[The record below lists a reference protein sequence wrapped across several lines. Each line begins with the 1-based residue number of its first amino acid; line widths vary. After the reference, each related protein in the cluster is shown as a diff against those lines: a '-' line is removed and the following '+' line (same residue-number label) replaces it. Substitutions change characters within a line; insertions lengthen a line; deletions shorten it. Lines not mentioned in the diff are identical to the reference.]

1 MNRSFP
7 FRNTLFVCLACLLTL
22 AAPVWTHAKP
32 GPGKK
37 LPTKAA
43 SAKKQGQFA
52 AIIVNGRTLTG
63 PNSNAVNRNGRVA
76 VPVMAIARAL
86 GDTVSVDAAARRISV
101 KRQTGETADLDARLG
116 QVRENGSVLLTVSNA
131 GELVFTPNADQ
142 MIVPA
147 EIASTVFDA
156 AIRYDAAQNAVL
168 VTRGIIGPAAVQNS
182 GGRSVAELYSVDYEY
197 NLNRYSSL
205 SSHSLTLTGV
215 GRIADGR
222 FYFSS
227 NASKT
232 STQRIRPHNFT
243 FNLERPNGQRFTAGD
258 FGTGTTLQFLSAN
271 VRGAMAALPIG
282 RFAVTAFAG
291 RANSGTVL
299 ASPVIDDDPLPQV
312 ISTPRYDTNVFG
324 FSVSTASANS
334 RRVSPWTFAA
344 GAMRFAGPSRSGD
357 VFTSSA
363 NYNGSRFRLQSDAAF
378 GKFYGYSSD
387 NTRINGTAPA
397 IDLAATYQIA
407 ESLSVQG
414 RYAFIGRNFLSPQNG
429 ARDPLD
435 LKAAGV
441 NWSPKK
447 WLSTSF
453 NASIA
458 KRPGDATKQDR
469 SATAAVAITP
479 GGTSPRF
486 YFSHTQNSSI
496 QARSSAFSLFNASKD
511 FSRWRVF
518 LNATRVKTLGTAT
531 SNAQFGANFLIN
543 DTNSLEVSQGIGSK
557 RSLTGQIDWRSSG
570 LLGKRLSFTAGA
582 GYSYGQNSK
591 FSAYERITA
600 SLTLPRQTSLQIS
613 YMNTNAGPTLLVSIK
628 GTLFRKRESSAFLNA
643 PLSEVNSFAKVSGRV
658 YQDVDMNGRFDADVD
673 KPQADVKVQVD
684 GNRYVVSD
692 ATGQYSFGSVL
703 AGDHTVYLDLMSV
716 RADLTLLSG
725 GEHAAALK
733 AGSSSTIDFR
743 LVRTG
748 RLRGRVWLDANENGK
763 FDDDEKPLADVRVVT
778 ASGRDTLTDGD
789 GYYVIGDLAP
799 GEHVILIDEK
809 TLPEKTRSAAGSL
822 SMQIFPGRET
832 SDVALAVIFIP
843 AEVKRFG
850 SKTN

>member
-1 MNRSFP
+1 MPRSYLI
-7 FRNTLFVCLACLLTL
+7 RITLFVCLACLLTL
-22 AAPVWTHAKP
+22 ATPVRTDAKP
-32 GPGKK
+32 GPRKK
-37 LPTKAA
+37 IPTNAA
-43 SAKKQGQFA
+43 AAKKQGQFA

-76 VPVMAIARAL
+76 VPVMAVARAL
-86 GDTVSVDAAARRISV
+86 GDTVSVDAAGRRISV
-101 KRQTGETADLDARLG
+101 KRQTGEIADLDARLG
-116 QVRENGSVLLTVSNA
+116 QVRENGSVMLTVSNA
-131 GELVFTPNADQ
+131 GELIFTPNADQ
-142 MIVPA
+142 MILPA
-147 EIASTVFDA
+147 EIASTLFDA
-156 AIRYDAAQNAVL
+156 AIRYDDAQNAVL
-168 VTRGIIGPAAVQNS
+168 ITRGGGGPSAVQS
-182 GGRSVAELYSVDYEY
+182 VGGRSVAELYNVDYEY

-205 SSHSLTLTGV
+205 SSHNIILTGV
-215 GRIADGR
+215 GRVGDGR
-222 FYFSS
+222 FYFTS
-227 NASKT
+227 NASK
-232 STQRIRPHNFT
+232 SSSQSIRPRNFT
-243 FNLERPNGQRFTAGD
+243 FILERPNGQRFTAGD
-258 FGTGTTLQFLSAN
+258 FGTGTALQFLSAN
-271 VRGAMAALPIG
+271 VRGGMFAIPIG
-282 RFAVTAFAG
+282 RFVVTAFAG
-291 RANSGTVL
+291 RANSGTVVTPL
-299 ASPVIDDDPLPQV
+299 VIDGDPLPQV
-312 ISTPRYDTNVFG
+312 ITAPRYDTNVFG

-334 RRVSPWTFAA
+334 RRVSPWTLAA
-344 GAMRFAGPSRSGD
+344 GAMRFAGPSRKGD
-357 VFTSSA
+357 VYTASA

-378 GKFYGYSSD
+378 GKFNGFSSD
-387 NTRINGTAPA
+387 GLRINGTAPA
-397 IDLAATYQIA
+397 IDFSATYQIA
-407 ESLSVQG
+407 DSLSVQG
-414 RYAFIGRNFLSPQNG
+414 RYAFIGRNFLSPQTG

-441 NWSPKK
+441 NWSPRK

-453 NASIA
+453 NASVV
-458 KRPGDATKQDR
+458 KRPGDQTKQDR
-469 SATAAVAITP
+469 SATVAIAITP
-479 GGTSPRF
+479 GGTHPRF

-518 LNATRVKTLGTAT
+518 MNATRVKTLGTAT

-557 RSLTGQIDWRSSG
+557 RSLTGLIDWRTSN

-600 SLTLPRQTSLQIS
+600 SLTLPRQTSLQVS

-628 GTLFRKRESSAFLNA
+628 GSLFRKRESSVFLNA

-658 YQDVDMNGRFDADVD
+658 YQDVDMNGRFDAGVD

-684 GNRYVVSD
+684 GNRYVLSD
-692 ATGQYSFGSVL
+692 SAGQYSFDAVL
-703 AGDHTVYLDLMSV
+703 AGDHKVFLDLMSV

-733 AGSSSTIDFR
+733 AGSSSTVDFR

-763 FDDDEKPLADVRVVT
+763 FDEGEKPLADVRVVT
-778 ASGRDTLTDGD
+778 ASGRDTLTDAD
-789 GYYVIGDLAP
+789 GFYVIGDLAP

-822 SMQIFPGRET
+822 SMEVFPGRET

-850 SKTN
+850 TKTN